1 MTDDSARTAL
11 DGLLTALD
19 AASFVDLSP
28 TIRDDMPVWAAH
40 PRPSIVAER
49 THEQHGYYS
58 QTLTIAEHTGA
69 HVDAPAHSVPE
80 LSESTVERWP
90 VGHLIAPGVRL
101 DLTRLELGPGERAT
115 AHDLE
120 AAAKHA
126 GAGDLDD
133 HVILLDFGW
142 HRRSSTNGAP
152 ADFLAANSP
161 GLADS
166 AVEWLAAKK
175 PRAIGAD
182 TLSVETALVD
192 GTPTTSGRGHA
203 LWSRAGIAIIE
214 SLANLERVTDR
225 FLFVALPLKI
235 DRGSGSPLR
244 PIAVCYPE

>member
-1 MTDDSARTAL
+1 MTTGSAKAAL
-11 DGLLTALD
+11 DGLLAALD
-19 AASFVDLSP
+19 AATIVDLSP
-28 TIRDDMPVWAAH
+28 TIRDDMPVWVAH

-80 LSESTVERWP
+80 LRERTVERWP

-101 DLTRLELGPGERAT
+101 DLTRLELGPGDCAT
-115 AHDLE
+115 AEDLE
-120 AAAKHA
+120 AAAERA
-126 GAGDLDD
+126 AAGDLADQ
-133 HVILLDFGW
+133 VILLDFGW
-142 HRRSSTNGAP
+142 HRRSMSNGAP
-152 ADFLAANSP
+152 ADFLVANMP

-182 TLSVETALVD
+182 TLAVETALVD
-192 GTPTTSGRGHA
+192 GTPTTGGKGHT

-214 SLANLERVTDR
+214 SLANLDRVTDR
-225 FLFVALPLKI
+225 FLFIALPLKI